1 MKNIKIVKIKNISSY
16 YIKKRIEYHVKRI
29 FEKYKSES
37 IEITMGWDDFKS
49 NEILIIL
56 KY

>member
-1 MKNIKIVKIKNISSY
+1 MKNIKIFKIKNISSS
-16 YIKKRIEYHVKRI
+16 YIKKRIKYHVKKI
-29 FEKYKSES
+29 FKKYESES